1 LESHQIIEWHSDPLS
16 ADLGV
21 VELDRVPFPVRR
33 IYWISHFKVETI
45 RGNHAHKNLT
55 QLMVPLSGSL
65 DVILFTGRHSA
76 EFRLSAGDEPILIKP
91 GMWRVMR
98 NATEDAVVMVLASE
112 KYDES
117 DYIRDWQQ
125 YLSWHEAR
133 E

>member
-1 LESHQIIEWHSDPLS
+1 MTKNKMIEWHSDPFS

-21 VELDRVPFPVRR
+21 INLESVPFVVKR
-33 IYWISHFKVETI
+33 IYWISHFKSETI

-65 DVILFTGRHSA
+65 DLILFTGTNS
-76 EFRLSAGDEPILIKP
+76 ETFRLGAGDEPKIIKP

-98 NATEDAVVMVLASE
+98 NATEDSVVMVLASE

-117 DYIRDWQQ
+117 DYIRDWPE
-125 YLSWHEAR
+125 YLNWHEKR
-133 E
+133 S